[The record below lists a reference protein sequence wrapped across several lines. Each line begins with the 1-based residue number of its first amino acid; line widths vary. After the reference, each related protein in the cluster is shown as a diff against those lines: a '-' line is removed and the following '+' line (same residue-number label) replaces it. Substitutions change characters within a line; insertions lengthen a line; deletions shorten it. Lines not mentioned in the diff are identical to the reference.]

1 MQETFTHEPDNLV
14 ISGAMPAVPVNI
26 NVASGVIERG
36 TLLSFV
42 SIDPATNV
50 VTVAAIDL
58 TSANAEEKL
67 PFCIAQ
73 HRIDASK
80 KACCGTAWA
89 TGVFNS
95 RKVILPAGVKVADV
109 YLACR
114 KVGLFLNDAMPNP
127 VA

>member
-1 MQETFTHEPDNLV
+1 MQETFIHKPDNLV
-14 ISGAMPAVPVNI
+14 ISGAMPAVPINI

-42 SIDPATNV
+42 GIDPATNV
-50 VTVAAIDL
+50 VTVAPIDL
-58 TSANAEEKL
+58 TSAKAEEKL

-80 KACCGTAWA
+80 TASRGTGWA
-89 TGVFNS
+89 TGMFNS
-95 RKVILPAGVKVADV
+95 REVILPAGVTVSDV

-114 KVGLFLNDAMPNP
+114 KVNLFLNDATSNP
-127 VA
+127 AA

>member
-1 MQETFTHEPDNLV
+1 LV

-80 KACCGTAWA
+80 KACRGTAWA

>member
-14 ISGAMPAVPVNI
+14 ISGGMPAVTINI
-26 NVASGVIERG
+26 NVASGIVERG

-42 SIDPATNV
+42 SIDPTTNV
-50 VTVAAIDL
+50 VTVAPIDL

-73 HRIDASK
+73 HHIDASK
-80 KACCGTAWA
+80 KASRGTAWA
-89 TGVFNS
+89 TGMFNS

-114 KVGLFLNDAMPNP
+114 KANLFLNYAMPNP
-127 VA
+127 AA